1 MSSLTRREESDDAA
15 PYSCGM
21 IPLLLLLVP
30 SPLHSLSLQ
39 YYVTIQQ
46 SNVIASRIPSHP
58 RSRRRRRQPLQHSAS
73 TNDDDSYR
81 STIDESSSSSEI
93 YEGTKQS
100 PGDTDP
106 RHATG
111 IRSSLHPTTIN
122 CIAEALLLRSSSSS
136 SSSRNNNRDD
146 KNRRIAIDIRDP
158 NNEPLQVAIT
168 AGNIAA
174 TAILRRSNVTK
185 VDGTN
190 DESSI
195 FTTDESQLISGR
207 VVGVVMRTRELEMEL
222 VQRVSLVDW
231 VQKYNEEASFGILV
245 EECQRVGGGSSLSSS
260 MNNNEMLLA
269 ARIRTD
275 PLFRMNRAECL
286 LALFLTNV
294 ERPRMKA
301 MNMILPGGGSDVDFI
316 DDDRLMVILPEY
328 SKPVTY

>member
-1 MSSLTRREESDDAA
+1 MNTISSVVVVLPPVISR
-15 PYSCGM
+15 GM
-21 IPLLLLLVP
+21 LPLLLLLVP
-30 SPLHSLSLQ
+30 SSLHSLFLQ
-39 YYVTIQQ
+39 RGTKQPGGGMIT
-46 SNVIASRIPSHP
+46 S
-58 RSRRRRRQPLQHSAS
+58 SRRSLSRPFHSPAASAS
-73 TNDDDSYR
+73 SNDDDSFR
-81 STIDESSSSSEI
+81 STIDEYSSSSEI
-93 YEGTKQS
+93 YEGSKQS
-100 PGDTDP
+100 PCDTDP
-106 RHATG
+106 RYATG

-136 SSSRNNNRDD
+136 NNNCREDE
-146 KNRRIAIDIRDP
+146 NRRIAIDISDT

-174 TAILRRSNVTK
+174 TAILRRK

-195 FTTDESQLISGR
+195 FTTEESQLISGR
-207 VVGVVMRTRELEMEL
+207 VVGVVMRMRELEMEL
-222 VQRVSLVDW
+222 MQRVSLVDW
-231 VQKYNEEASFGILV
+231 VNKYNQEASFGILV

-260 MNNNEMLLA
+260 MNDEDELLS

-294 ERPRMKA
+294 ERPRMEA

-328 SKPVTY
+328 SKPVTS

>member
-1 MSSLTRREESDDAA
+1 MITSSIPYHYSRR
-15 PYSCGM
+15 
-21 IPLLLLLVP
+21 
-30 SPLHSLSLQ
+30 SLSRPFH
-39 YYVTIQQ
+39 
-46 SNVIASRIPSHP
+46 SNSPAA
-58 RSRRRRRQPLQHSAS
+58 SAS
-73 TNDDDSYR
+73 SNDDDSFR

-93 YEGTKQS
+93 YEGSKQS
-100 PGDTDP
+100 PCDTDP
-106 RHATG
+106 RYATG

-136 SSSRNNNRDD
+136 SSNNSREDE
-146 KNRRIAIDIRDP
+146 NRRIAIDISDT

-174 TAILRRSNVTK
+174 TAILRRK

-195 FTTDESQLISGR
+195 FTTEESQLISGR
-207 VVGVVMRTRELEMEL
+207 VVGVVMRMRELEMEL

-260 MNNNEMLLA
+260 MNDEDELLS
-269 ARIRTD
+269 ARIRSD

-294 ERPRMKA
+294 ERPRMEA
-301 MNMILPGGGSDVDFI
+301 MNKILPGGGSDVDFI

-328 SKPVTY
+328 SKPVTS

>member
-1 MSSLTRREESDDAA
+1 MITSSIPYDYSRR
-15 PYSCGM
+15 
-21 IPLLLLLVP
+21 
-30 SPLHSLSLQ
+30 SLSRPFH
-39 YYVTIQQ
+39 
-46 SNVIASRIPSHP
+46 SPAA
-58 RSRRRRRQPLQHSAS
+58 SAS
-73 TNDDDSYR
+73 TDDDSFR
-81 STIDESSSSSEI
+81 STIDESSSSC
-93 YEGTKQS
+93 
-100 PGDTDP
+100 DTDP
-106 RHATG
+106 RYATG

-136 SSSRNNNRDD
+136 SSRNNSREDE
-146 KNRRIAIDIRDP
+146 NRRIAIDISDT

-174 TAILRRSNVTK
+174 TAILRRK

-195 FTTDESQLISGR
+195 FTTEESQLISGR
-207 VVGVVMRTRELEMEL
+207 VVGVVMRMRELEMEL

-260 MNNNEMLLA
+260 MNDEDELLS

-294 ERPRMKA
+294 ERPRMEA
-301 MNMILPGGGSDVDFI
+301 MNMILPGGGSAVDFI

-328 SKPVTY
+328 SKPVTS

>member
-1 MSSLTRREESDDAA
+1 MIISSIPYHYSRR
-15 PYSCGM
+15 
-21 IPLLLLLVP
+21 
-30 SPLHSLSLQ
+30 SLSRPFH
-39 YYVTIQQ
+39 
-46 SNVIASRIPSHP
+46 SPAA
-58 RSRRRRRQPLQHSAS
+58 SAS
-73 TNDDDSYR
+73 SNDDDSFR

-93 YEGTKQS
+93 YEVSKQS
-100 PGDTDP
+100 PCDTDP
-106 RHATG
+106 RYATG

-136 SSSRNNNRDD
+136 SNNSREDE
-146 KNRRIAIDIRDP
+146 NRRIAIDINDT
-158 NNEPLQVAIT
+158 NNEPLQVAII

-195 FTTDESQLISGR
+195 FTTEESQLISGR
-207 VVGVVMRTRELEMEL
+207 VVGVVMRMRELEMEL

-231 VQKYNEEASFGILV
+231 VNKYNEEASFGILV
-245 EECQRVGGGSSLSSS
+245 EDS
-260 MNNNEMLLA
+260 MNDEDELLS

-294 ERPRMKA
+294 ERPRMEA

-328 SKPVTY
+328 SKPVTS